1 MLLHFL
7 SVGCEMYVALSK
19 LPYFSDKV
27 KSVKLVQDMFILLF
41 CNFYHTS
48 LDILALPKLNVY

>member
-1 MLLHFL
+1 
-7 SVGCEMYVALSK
+7 MYVALSK

-48 LDILALPKLNVY
+48 LDILALPKLNVYSFTEGI